1 MTLYQFSLSSSKPP
15 PFKILRKTYI
25 IGLTDEFSNVRLT
38 KNELT
43 SIVIRRKLQNFER
56 KYFFSD
62 REVYFRE
69 EDNTFTDNDIIDNM
83 YWKTVEVL
91 FNKISSF
98 EKRLEWF
105 VSNWIPFNKPKET
118 NYKILNK
125 NNISNKRLKKV
136 LKNKEKICETIYR
149 ICPCCNREVEVEVY
163 IDK

>member
-1 MTLYQFSLSSSKPP
+1 MTLYQFSLSSSIPP
-15 PFKILRKTYI
+15 PFKILRKTYV

-69 EDNTFTDNDIIDNM
+69 EDNTFTENDIIDNM

-105 VSNWIPFNKPKET
+105 VSNWIKFVEPKET

-125 NNISNKRLKKV
+125 KYFNDKTLGKK
-136 LKNKEKICETIYR
+136 LKNKEKICEKIFR
-149 ICPCCNREVEVEVY
+149 ICPCCNREVEIEVY